1 MNGEARCILTA
12 GDIQRAL
19 DRMGAEIVERNRGIR
34 DLALVGIRTRGEF
47 LAQRLQQSIAFH
59 AVTGSGEG
67 GKVPVGVLDTTIH
80 RDDYDPLRGEVQ
92 IHRTEIAF
100 DVEGLHLILVDD
112 VLWTGRTVRA
122 GMTGVMS
129 FGRPSRISLA
139 VLVDREGRELP
150 ISADFCGREIST
162 SPDERVK
169 VLLQEV
175 DDRDEVLVIRN

>member
-1 MNGEARCILTA
+1 MNSEARCILTA

-59 AVTGSGEG
+59 AVTGSGGG

-100 DVEGLHLILVDD
+100 DVDHHFYE
-112 VLWTGRTVRA
+112 RRN
-122 GMTGVMS
+122 
-129 FGRPSRISLA
+129 R
-139 VLVDREGRELP
+139 
-150 ISADFCGREIST
+150 ST
-162 SPDERVK
+162 SRTIDRIEN
-169 VLLQEV
+169 VLNTLNRIYT
-175 DDRDEVLVIRN
+175 RDTGICHSITAIIIRTTSLIFSTRTSSSNSISESSMAAVSSSLK

>member
-1 MNGEARCILTA
+1 MNSEARCILTA

-100 DVEGLHLILVDD
+100 DVEGLHLILV
-112 VLWTGRTVRA
+112 
-122 GMTGVMS
+122 MS

-162 SPDERVK
+162 APDERVK